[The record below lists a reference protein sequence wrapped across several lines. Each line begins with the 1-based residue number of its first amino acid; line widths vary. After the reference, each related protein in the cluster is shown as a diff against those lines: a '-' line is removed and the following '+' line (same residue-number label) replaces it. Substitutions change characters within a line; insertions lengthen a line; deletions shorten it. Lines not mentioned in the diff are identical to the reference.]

1 MTPDEYVAD
10 VVFLLEVG
18 ENLHGIA
25 ARLKVTEDHLLLR
38 VGKYDQAV
46 ARRLRAT
53 VQPPPV
59 VLSYRECRRIAR
71 TT

>member
-25 ARLKVTEDHLLLR
+25 ARLRVTEDHLLLR
-38 VGKYDQAV
+38 VGRQDRAV
-46 ARRLRAT
+46 ASRLRAS
-53 VQPPPV
+53 VQPPPM
-59 VLSYRECRRIAR
+59 VLSYQECRRIAR
-71 TT
+71 TR